1 MKIYQLLN
9 ALSKE
14 EGRLLKKAVQS
25 PLYTTNPKIGQ
36 LLALLI
42 KQAPDFD
49 ISPTLHRKH
58 FKKLFPQEVYSK
70 NKLQKLTSNLTKV
83 IEQLLLFQAQEV
95 DVFAKQKRL
104 NKIFQERGLTQLFQY
119 TNTDL
124 LGQLDTWKVLDVHYH
139 QAKFDVLSAK
149 YFHPLH
155 DKYDL
160 KDNTLL
166 AATNSLNTA
175 FAIYQLRMALAL
187 KSRAQ
192 VINEAPDLYFLEVLK
207 EAWTKGILKHTPLI
221 ELYLLALNLSEA
233 ETKVGFANFEEKLFQ
248 EMPQLSRK
256 DQQFL
261 FLAGL
266 NYAVQQKN
274 KNIACYKSIPFKWL
288 KFGLANHL
296 LITKQIMEEASF
308 ANIVV
313 LGCQEGKFEWVLN
326 FIDSYNKYLVK
337 KDRTAAVLY
346 YQSLVYY
353 SQGDW
358 KEALAVLTKNNY
370 KSIYQ
375 PRMRMIIIRALFEK
389 FIEDKEYCE
398 SLLSHLQAFEAYIRR
413 NETIAKEKIIY
424 YKNFILITR
433 QLVNRIHRY
442 DKPKRI
448 KDWFDVYINKNPSVS
463 AKTWLSEKV
472 TQL

>member
-9 ALSKE
+9 TLSKE

-25 PLYTTNPKIGQ
+25 PLYTTSPKVGQ
-36 LLALLI
+36 LLDLLI

-49 ISPTLHRKH
+49 ISPALHRKH
-58 FKKLFPQEVYSK
+58 FKKLFPKEVYSE
-70 NKLQKLTSNLTKV
+70 NKLKKLTSSLTKI
-83 IEQLLLFQAQEV
+83 IEQLLLFQAQEANAF
-95 DVFAKQKRL
+95 DKQKRL

-119 TNTDL
+119 TTSDL
-124 LGQLDTWKVLDVHYH
+124 LGQLENRQAQDVHYH
-139 QAKFDVLSAK
+139 QENFEVLSAK

-166 AATNSLNTA
+166 EATDSLNTA
-175 FAIYQLRMALAL
+175 FAIYQLRLALAL

-192 VINEAPDLYFLEVLK
+192 VINEQPDLHFIEVLK
-207 EAWTKGILKHTPLI
+207 EAWRKEILQRTPLV
-221 ELYLLALNLSEA
+221 ELYLQALDLSEA
-233 ETKVGFANFEEKLFQ
+233 ETKVDFASFEENFFQ
-248 EMPQLSRK
+248 EIPQFSRE

-261 FLAGL
+261 FWTGL
-266 NYAVQQKN
+266 NYSIQQKN
-274 KNIACYKSIPFKWL
+274 QGNSSYKSIPFKWL
-288 KFGLANHL
+288 KFGLTNEL
-296 LITKQIMEEASF
+296 LVNQEVISETTF
-308 ANIVV
+308 ANIVI
-313 LGCQEGKFEWVLN
+313 LGSQEQQFDWVLD
-326 FIDSYNKYLVK
+326 FIATHKIYLSK
-337 KDRTAAVLY
+337 KDQEAGATY

-353 SQGDW
+353 IQGDW
-358 KEALAVLTKNNY
+358 EETLEILTKNDY

-375 PRMRMIIIRALFEK
+375 PRSRMIIIRALFEK
-389 FIEDKEYCE
+389 FLVDKEYWE
-398 SLLSHLQAFEAYIRR
+398 LLLANLQAFEAYIRR

-442 DKPKRI
+442 EKSKRI
-448 KDWFDVYINKNPSVS
+448 KDWFEVYTTKNPNIS

-472 TQL
+472 ANL